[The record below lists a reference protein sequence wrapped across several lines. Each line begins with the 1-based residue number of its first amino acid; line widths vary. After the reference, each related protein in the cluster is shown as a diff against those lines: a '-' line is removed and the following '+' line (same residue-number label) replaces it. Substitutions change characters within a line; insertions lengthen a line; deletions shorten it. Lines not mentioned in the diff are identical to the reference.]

1 MQIMNATS
9 QSDTPDMNALLAVIR
24 ELVGEIHPHWKN
36 LHFLPDTQL
45 ERELGLD
52 SMARVEL
59 QGRIEQALHI
69 TLPENA
75 AVRAATADDL
85 MHAITHPAGD
95 GNANDIPAGSA
106 ADLLM
111 GGKRHP
117 AYAVRMAVRS
127 ICLAGIHGA
136 GAACLGPGGGNTHR
150 GRAAENGTL
159 VRAPAVHV
167 DLHTPEGAGP

>member
-1 MQIMNATS
+1 
-9 QSDTPDMNALLAVIR
+9 MNALLAVIR

-75 AVRAATADDL
+75 AVRAATANDL
-85 MHAITHPAGD
+85 MHA
-95 GNANDIPAGSA
+95 
-106 ADLLM
+106 
-111 GGKRHP
+111 
-117 AYAVRMAVRS
+117 
-127 ICLAGIHGA
+127 
-136 GAACLGPGGGNTHR
+136 
-150 GRAAENGTL
+150 
-159 VRAPAVHV
+159 
-167 DLHTPEGAGP
+167 